1 MEKENDNRMS
11 GKRIGVVINTTF
23 KPARDVHL
31 GIVKYLLA
39 GGVGTPLL
47 FIAGNGTSPANVK
60 AFAEHDLDGMIF
72 CGVRHDIVR
81 DFLRLMPDH
90 PPVVLSSHAKL
101 MEEDWE
107 LLVCGGAVMLDNESI
122 GVKAAD
128 FFVDHGLRHFAFF
141 ASNVCRERIA
151 GAIRRDAFSRR
162 IQERLG
168 AEATFTQ
175 YVTGIVAD
183 NDDYWE
189 LGDGESE
196 KWIGALPHPCGVLV
210 NEDREAANILAI
222 CKNLGIRVPD
232 DLEILGV
239 NNSHGFCEQ
248 AQPAISSLAPDYA
261 RCAVEAVDMLTA
273 LIADPKL
280 PRDRR
285 RVRVPSC
292 AIIERGSTSS
302 GDFGH
307 VVARAREFIR
317 RNACEGIGVPDV
329 VAQVGVSRR
338 LLEKRV
344 REATGGSVLDMIQ
357 KVRLENVCRL
367 LANTTLPIS
376 AVTTNSGYEPTSNL
390 GHLFRRTYG
399 MSMREFRARH
409 AAGEAGTG
417 AAT

>member
-1 MEKENDNRMS
+1 MNDRP
-11 GKRIGVVINTTF
+11 KHRIGVVINTTF

-31 GIVKYLLA
+31 GIVNCLLS
-39 GGVGTPLL
+39 GGTGVPLL
-47 FIAGNGTSPANVK
+47 FVAGNGTLPASVK
-60 AFAEHDLDGMIF
+60 AFAEHGLDGMIF
-72 CGVRHDIVR
+72 CGVRKAIVLE
-81 DFLRLMPDH
+81 FLSLMPDH
-90 PPVVLSSHAKL
+90 PPVVVTSHDIFSEGNL
-101 MEEDWE
+101 EQLEY
-107 LLVCGGAVMLDNESI
+107 GGAVVLDNESI

-151 GAIRRDAFSRR
+151 GAIRRDAFRRR

-168 AEATFTQ
+168 AEATFSQ
-175 YVTGIVAD
+175 CVTGVMAD

-196 KWIGALPHPCGVLV
+196 KWVGNLPHPCGVLV
-210 NEDREAANILAI
+210 NEVREAANMLAV
-222 CKNLGIRVPD
+222 CKDLGIRVPD

-239 NNSHGFCEQ
+239 NNSYGFCEQ
-248 AQPAISSLAPDYA
+248 VQPAISSLVPDYA
-261 RCAVEAVDMLTA
+261 RCAVEAVDMLMA
-273 LIADPKL
+273 LIADPRL

-307 VVARAREFIR
+307 VVARARDFIR
-317 RNACEGIGVPDV
+317 RHACEGISVPDV

-338 LLEKRV
+338 LLEKRI
-344 REATGGSVLDMIQ
+344 REATGASVLDMIQ

-367 LANTTLPIS
+367 LVNTTLSIS
-376 AVTTNSGYEPTSNL
+376 DVTTNSGYEPTSNL
-390 GHLFRRTYG
+390 SHLFRRTYG
-399 MSMREFRARH
+399 MSMRDYRARH

-417 AAT
+417 AVT

>member
-1 MEKENDNRMS
+1 MNTNGSPKY
-11 GKRIGVVINTTF
+11 RIGVVINTTF

-31 GIVKYLLA
+31 GIVNYILS
-39 GGVGTPLL
+39 GGIGTPLL
-47 FIAGNGTSPANVK
+47 FVAGNGTSPANVK
-60 AFAEHDLDGMIF
+60 TFAENRIDGMIF
-72 CGVRHDIVR
+72 CGVRQRIVR
-81 DFLRLMPDH
+81 EFLRLMPDH
-90 PPVVLSSHAKL
+90 PPVVLSTHAIL
-101 MEEDWE
+101 PEEDWE
-107 LLVCGGAVMLDNESI
+107 LLGCGGAVMLDNESI

-151 GAIRRDAFSRR
+151 GAIWCDAFRRR
-162 IQERLG
+162 IQEKLG
-168 AEATFTQ
+168 TEATFSQ
-175 YVTGIVAD
+175 YVTGVVAD

-189 LGDGESE
+189 LGNGESE
-196 KWIGALPHPCGVLV
+196 KWLGELPHPCGVLV
-210 NEDREAANILAI
+210 NEDREAANMLAI

-261 RCAVEAVDMLTA
+261 KGAVEAVDMLTA

-285 RVRVPSC
+285 RVWVPSC

-338 LLEKRV
+338 LLEKRI

>member
-1 MEKENDNRMS
+1 MNDRP
-11 GKRIGVVINTTF
+11 KHRIGVVINTTF
-23 KPARDVHL
+23 KPARDIHL
-31 GIVKYLLA
+31 GIVNCLLS
-39 GGVGTPLL
+39 GGIGVPLL
-47 FIAGNGTSPANVK
+47 FVAGNDTLPANVK
-60 AFAEHDLDGMIF
+60 AFAEHGLDGMIF
-72 CGVRHDIVR
+72 CGVRKAIVLE
-81 DFLRLMPDH
+81 FLSLMPDH
-90 PPVVLSSHAKL
+90 PPVVLSTHAIL
-101 MEEDWE
+101 LEDDWE
-107 LLVCGGAVMLDNESI
+107 LLGCGGAVMLDNESI

-151 GAIRRDAFSRR
+151 GAIRRDAFRRR

-168 AEATFTQ
+168 AEATFSQ
-175 YVTGIVAD
+175 CVTGVMAD

-196 KWIGALPHPCGVLV
+196 KWVGNLPHPCGVLV
-210 NEDREAANILAI
+210 NEDREAANMLAI
-222 CKNLGIRVPD
+222 CKDLGIRVPD

-239 NNSHGFCEQ
+239 NNSYGFCEQ

-307 VVARAREFIR
+307 VVARARDFIHR
-317 RNACEGIGVPDV
+317 HACEGIGVPDV

-338 LLEKRV
+338 LLEKRI

-367 LANTTLPIS
+367 LVNTTLSIS
-376 AVTTNSGYEPTSNL
+376 DVTTNSGYEPTSNL
-390 GHLFRRTYG
+390 SHLFRRTYG
-399 MSMREFRARH
+399 MSMRDYRARH
-409 AAGEAGTG
+409 AAGEQGPG
-417 AAT
+417 AVT